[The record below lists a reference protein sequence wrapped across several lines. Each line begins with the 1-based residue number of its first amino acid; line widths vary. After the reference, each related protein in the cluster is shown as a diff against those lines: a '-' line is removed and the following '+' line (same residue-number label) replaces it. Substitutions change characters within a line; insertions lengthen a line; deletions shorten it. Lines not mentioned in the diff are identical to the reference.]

1 MYTHSTDAGWISR
14 SHAAIR
20 PFRLRKPS
28 TAEDALAALAEPGS
42 VAIAG
47 GIDLIRRMRGGD
59 AHDILVDLSAISA
72 MRGIRDEGDR
82 IRIGA
87 LTSHWDIETAD
98 LLAAR
103 LPDFQRAWTTIGN
116 VRVRM
121 AGTVGGNL
129 MAAESGYDGRVL
141 LGVLGATL
149 EFATAGGTVSVPA
162 ASPSGWPEGGL
173 LLSVGIPAGDGTRL
187 SFDRSLKP
195 VVSVAVALSG
205 SGDEAVVGAGCAYPT
220 PCFRTATGTGEGIES
235 GFPEPAGNAMGSAGY
250 RRRMIGVLARRQIAA
265 LREGT

>member
-14 SHAAIR
+14 SHAATR
-20 PFRLRKPS
+20 PFRLRKPE
-28 TAEDALAALAEPGS
+28 TVDDALAALAEPGAA
-42 VAIAG
+42 AIAG

-59 AHDILVDLSAISA
+59 EHGVLVDLSAVA
-72 MRGIRDEGDR
+72 GMRGIDDRGDN

-87 LTSHWDIETAD
+87 MTSHWEIETD
-98 LLAAR
+98 EMLARR

-121 AGTVGGNL
+121 AGSVGGNL
-129 MAAESGYDGRVL
+129 IAAEPGYDGRVL

-149 EFATAGGTVSVPA
+149 EFATEEGIVSVSA
-162 ASPSGWPEGGL
+162 ASPSEWPVGGL
-173 LLSVGIPAGDGTRL
+173 LVSVGIPANGATRL

-195 VVSVAVALSG
+195 VVSVAVALTG
-205 SGDEAVVGAGCAYPT
+205 GEAVVGVGCAYPS
-220 PCFRTATGTGEGIES
+220 PEFRIAKGGGEDVES
-235 GFPEPAGNAMGSAGY
+235 GFPPPVGNAMGSTAY

-265 LREGT
+265 LREGG

>member
-20 PFRLRKPS
+20 PFRLRKPD
-28 TAEDALAALAEPGS
+28 TADDALAALAEPGAM
-42 VAIAG
+42 AIAG

-59 AHDILVDLSAISA
+59 AHDVLVDLSGVAG
-72 MRGIRDEGDR
+72 MRGIDDDGDR

-87 LTSHWDIETAD
+87 LTSHWEIETD
-98 LLAAR
+98 ETLARR

-116 VRVRM
+116 ARVRM

-129 MAAESGYDGRVL
+129 MAAEPGYDGRVL

-149 EFATAGGTVSVPA
+149 EFATAGGSVSAPA
-162 ASPSGWPEGGL
+162 ASPSDWPNAGL
-173 LLSVGIPAGDGTRL
+173 LVSVGIPAAVPARL

-205 SGDEAVVGAGCAYPT
+205 DEAVVGVGCAYPT
-220 PCFRTATGTGEGIES
+220 PEFRPVAGDEEGIETA
-235 GFPEPAGNAMGSAGY
+235 FPEPVANAMGSAAY

-265 LREGT
+265 LRKGA